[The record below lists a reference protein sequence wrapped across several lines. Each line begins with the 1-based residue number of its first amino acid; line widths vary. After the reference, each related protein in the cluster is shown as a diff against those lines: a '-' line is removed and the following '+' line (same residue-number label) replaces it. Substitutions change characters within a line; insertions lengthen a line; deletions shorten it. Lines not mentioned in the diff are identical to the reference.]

1 MDRPYNQ
8 WKAMLAITKASFRSI
23 FRSPSAVVFSFGFPL
38 IFIMVFGFIGGG
50 GGGPVFKIAFEE
62 GSDTHNAL
70 YDSLIA
76 SKSIKVVMYPTP
88 AELETELSKGK
99 LTGVVKIEK
108 NPVAGA
114 KPDYLLRFRST
125 TASSDKFPQFLT
137 LADNISQKVNNA
149 ILGVR
154 PAYAA
159 FAPRPNDIKH
169 VTEYKTIDFIL
180 PGQLG
185 FSLLSAG
192 IFGVAF
198 LFFNLRQT
206 MVLKRFFATPIN
218 RRNIVFGEAIS
229 RVLFQMI
236 TAIVILLIGHF
247 AFGFTLIHGALTL
260 VELLILSFL
269 GLVVF
274 MGMGFV
280 VSGLAKS
287 ESSIPPLAN
296 LITLPQF
303 LLSGTFFSID
313 VFPGWL
319 QPICRVLPL
328 TYLNE
333 AMRKVAFEGAHLYEC
348 WKQLGVLAIW
358 GVIAYSL
365 AVKVFRWE

>member
-1 MDRPYNQ
+1 MDKPYNQ
-8 WKAMLAITKASFRSI
+8 WRAMLAITRASFRSI

-38 IFIMVFGFIGGG
+38 IFILVFGFIGNG
-50 GGGPVFKIAFEE
+50 GGGPVYKIAFDA
-62 GSDTHNAL
+62 GTDSTNAL
-70 YDSLIA
+70 YDSLV
-76 SKSIKVVMYPTP
+76 SSVNVKVVSYTDTVL
-88 AELETELSKGK
+88 LETDLVKGR

-125 TASSDKFPQFLT
+125 TASADKFPQFLT
-137 LADNISQKVNNA
+137 LADNISNKVNNA
-149 ILGVR
+149 VLGKR
-154 PAYAA
+154 PAYASIA
-159 FAPRPNDIKH
+159 MRPGDIKE
-169 VTEYKTIDFIL
+169 VREYKTIDFIL

-192 IFGVAF
+192 VFGVAF
-198 LFFNLRQT
+198 LFYNLRQT

-218 RRNIVFGEAIS
+218 KRNIVLGEGLS

-236 TAIVILLIGHF
+236 TAVTILLIGHF
-247 AFGFTLIHGALTL
+247 VFKFTLVNGVITFF
-260 VELLILSFL
+260 ELLVLSFL
-269 GLVVF
+269 GLLVF

-287 ESSIPPLAN
+287 ESSIPPFAN

-319 QPICRVLPL
+319 QPVCRVLPL

-333 AMRKVAFEGAHLYEC
+333 AMRKVAFEGAHLTDC
-348 WKQLGVLAIW
+348 WKQIGILGIW
-358 GVIAYSL
+358 GVITYFVAIR
-365 AVKVFRWE
+365 VFRWE